1 MRRCVPPETE
11 ISRCSSS
18 LQYPSAF
25 QSSYDPPMAA
35 GTAVPLKIAAWRSVL
50 LLSSADQKEITGF
63 RADVLFCR
71 V

>member
-35 GTAVPLKIAAWRSVL
+35 GTAVPLKIAAERAALEVSAFAEQCRSERDYWV
-50 LLSSADQKEITGF
+50 
-63 RADVLFCR
+63 
-71 V
+71 